1 MIVQEISAKSILRRQ
16 KKIDSWF
23 ISRFG
28 MNFYRGCEHN
38 CAYCDGRAEKY
49 QVNGEFGE
57 QVVVKVNA
65 AEVLERE
72 VDAKRR
78 KPLNGGYFFVGGG
91 VCDSYQPAEIKYG
104 LTRQA
109 LLLLL
114 QRRQPV
120 HLLTKSL
127 LIERDIDLIRE
138 LNAAKRAIVS
148 MSFSSVDD
156 RISAVFEPN
165 VPPPSRRLKTL
176 EKFKAAGIAIGIYL
190 MPVLPFITD
199 TAEQLDASIRAAK
212 EIGADFIIFGG
223 LTLKGGRQQEHFFHV
238 LEDYDASLVEKYRE
252 LYPGTPWGGAD
263 GGYTDDQQRR
273 FYDLARKYEM
283 PMRIPPKFWRD
294 LLEENDRLIVF
305 LEHIDYLLKIRGEK
319 SFFGRAAYSISQL
332 QEPVSGIRENLEQ
345 LQGVGRSTAVLIR
358 ELIDRDTATYYEWLL
373 YGKPC

>member
-1 MIVQEISAKSILRRQ
+1 MSIQEISAKTILRRQ
-16 KKIDSWF
+16 KKIDTWF

-49 QVNGEFGE
+49 QVTGEFGE
-57 QVVVKVNA
+57 EIAVKVNA
-65 AEVLERE
+65 VEVLKQEL
-72 VDAKRR
+72 DAKRR
-78 KPLNGGYFFVGGG
+78 KPLKGGYFFVGGG

-104 LTRQA
+104 LTRKA
-109 LLLLL
+109 LLLLQ
-114 QRRQPV
+114 QRWLPV
-120 HLLTKSL
+120 HLLTKSN

-176 EKFKAAGIAIGIYL
+176 GKFKAAGIPIGMYL

-199 TAEQLDASIRAAK
+199 TDEQLEASLRAAK
-212 EIGADFIIFGG
+212 NIGADFVIFGG
-223 LTLKGGRQQEHFFHV
+223 LTLKGGRQQEHFVNV
-238 LEDYDASLVEKYRE
+238 LRSYNASLVPRYQA
-252 LYPGTPWGGAD
+252 LYPGNAWGGAVSD
-263 GGYTDDQQRR
+263 YANAQEHR
-273 FYDLARKYEM
+273 FYKLAQSFGI
-283 PMRIPPKFWRD
+283 PIRIPPPLWLD
-294 LLEENDRLIVF
+294 ILEENDRIIVF

-332 QEPVSGIRENLEQ
+332 EEPVSACRENLEQ
-345 LQGVGRSTAVLIR
+345 LQGVGRVTAGLIR
-358 ELIDRDTATYYEWLL
+358 ELLDRGTATYYEWLM
-373 YGKPC
+373 YAKPG